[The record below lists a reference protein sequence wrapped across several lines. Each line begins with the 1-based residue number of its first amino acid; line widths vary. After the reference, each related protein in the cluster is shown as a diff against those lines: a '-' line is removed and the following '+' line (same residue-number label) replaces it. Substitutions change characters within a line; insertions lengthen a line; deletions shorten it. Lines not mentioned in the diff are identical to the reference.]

1 MTEVD
6 GRIDKR
12 DSAYC
17 RGMTAAAVI
26 LGGIAG
32 IVWIGQG
39 QSMSGEVGKSI
50 EAEQFVLR
58 DSGGKMRGELSTRV
72 DRSPKLWLY
81 DEAGVRRLEVS
92 LLSDGTPGLRLL
104 DRNEQ
109 IRATFGVVEG
119 EPSLTLRDRD
129 GRDRVT
135 IILLA
140 NGEPSLFLRDKEG
153 RAVWSSPSIPATK

>member
-1 MTEVD
+1 MTEID
-6 GRIDKR
+6 GRIDQR

-17 RGMTAAAVI
+17 RGMTAAVI
-26 LGGIAG
+26 LGGLAAM
-32 IVWIGQG
+32 VWIGQG
-39 QSMSGEVGKSI
+39 LTGEVGKSI

-58 DSGGKMRGELSTRV
+58 DADGKMRGELSTRV

-81 DEAGVRRLEVS
+81 DQAGVRRIEVS
-92 LLSDGTPGLRLL
+92 LLSDGDPGLRLL

-109 IRATFGVVEG
+109 IRATLGVVEG
-119 EPSLTLRDRD
+119 EPSLTLRDRE

-135 IILLA
+135 LILLA

-153 RAVWSSPSIPATK
+153 QAVWSSPSIPATK

>member
-1 MTEVD
+1 MTEID
-6 GRIDKR
+6 ERIDKR

-26 LGGIAG
+26 LGGLAAM
-32 IVWIGQG
+32 VWIGQG
-39 QSMSGEVGKSI
+39 LTGEVGKSI

-58 DSGGKMRGELSTRV
+58 DADGKMRGELSTRV

-81 DEAGVRRLEVS
+81 DQAGVRRIEVS
-92 LLSDGTPGLRLL
+92 LLSDGDPGLRLL

-109 IRATFGVVEG
+109 IRATLGVVEG
-119 EPSLTLRDRD
+119 EPSLTLRDRE

-135 IILLA
+135 LILLA

-153 RAVWSSPSIPATK
+153 QAVWSSPSIPATK